1 MFPMKRKALYGS
13 ILIPFGIM
21 YLLAS
26 PGFSATPEP
35 QFEQAKQIKILVDKA
50 AALVES
56 KGKDAFPEFKK
67 KDSEWYKG
75 ETYIFV
81 YDMNGISLM
90 HPVNPELEGKNLT
103 NMKDANG
110 KLWMQEFIET
120 AKTRGSGWVD
130 YTWSKP
136 GEDQPSNKISYIKKA
151 RMPDGEMVILG
162 AGIYT
167 FYPVHFRNNIN

>member
-1 MFPMKRKALYGS
+1 MKRKALYWS
-13 ILIPFGIM
+13 ILIPFGIV

-26 PGFSATPEP
+26 LGFSATPEP
-35 QFEQAKQIKILVDKA
+35 QSEQAKQIKALVDKA
-50 AALVES
+50 AALIES

-81 YDMNGISLM
+81 YDMNGIGLM
-90 HPVNPELEGKNLT
+90 HPINPELEGKNAT

-120 AKTRGSGWVD
+120 AKTNGSGWVD
-130 YTWSKP
+130 YMWSKQWK
-136 GEDQPSNKISYIKKA
+136 GQPSKKISYIKKA
-151 RMPDGEMVILG
+151 KMPDEEMVIVG
-162 AGIYT
+162 AGIY
-167 FYPVHFRNNIN
+167 IE

>member
-1 MFPMKRKALYGS
+1 MKRKALYAS
-13 ILIPFGIM
+13 ILISFGVVC
-21 YLLAS
+21 LLAF
-26 PGFSATPEP
+26 PGFSANQEP
-35 QFEQAKQIKILVDKA
+35 QSEQAKQIKALVDKA
-50 AALVES
+50 ADLIES

-75 ETYIFV
+75 ETYIFI

-90 HPVNPELEGKNLT
+90 HPINPKLEGKNST

-120 AKTRGSGWVD
+120 AKTNGSGWVD

-151 RMPDGEMVILG
+151 KMPDGEMVIVG
-162 AGIYT
+162 AGIY
-167 FYPVHFRNNIN
+167 IE